1 LWFADL
7 FFRQGLYR
15 LGKAEC
21 LMPFNIQSLEHYYS
35 PRTVEEA
42 CSLLSSNQD
51 FIPIAGGSAIYIF
64 SAKGLLQDIRGL
76 VSLSSLPLNGIH
88 GSDAYVELG
97 ATVTHQELLES
108 RLHMPTILREALLT
122 IPKEVRSVG
131 TVGGQ
136 LCTCFPNF
144 DLNVALLALDA
155 EIMVTGSDQVRR
167 EGIEKFFKGV
177 LEPDL
182 TPGEIVTGIMFP
194 KKRNLLS
201 GYSKSAL
208 TAHGF
213 SLISVGVSLEVSGG
227 FFEDARVAVGG
238 TLNTC
243 PVRLKSV
250 EDALR
255 GHPVTSDTISEAAGL
270 AHSEGALN
278 VGSDHKSSS
287 EYKRRLASVLIKRTI
302 LRVVGL

>member
-1 LWFADL
+1 
-7 FFRQGLYR
+7 
-15 LGKAEC
+15 
-21 LMPFNIQSLEHYYS
+21 M
-35 PRTVEEA
+35 
-42 CSLLSSNQD
+42 LSSNQD

-64 SAKGLLQDIRGL
+64 SAKGLLQDIRGF
-76 VSLSSLPLNGIH
+76 VSLSSLGLNGIH
-88 GSDAYVELG
+88 GSDAYIELG
-97 ATVTHQELLES
+97 AMVTHQELLES
-108 RLHMPTILREALLT
+108 RLDKPSVLSEALLA

-155 EIMVTGSDQVRR
+155 EIMVTGGDQVRR
-167 EGIEKFFKGV
+167 EGIEKFFRGV

-182 TPGEIVTGIMFP
+182 RPGEIVTGIKVP
-194 KKRNLLS
+194 RKRGLLS
-201 GYSKSAL
+201 GYSKAAL

-213 SLISVGVSLEVSGG
+213 SLISVGVALEVNRG
-227 FFEDARVAVGG
+227 FFEGARVAVGG
-238 TLNTC
+238 ALNTS
-243 PVRLKSV
+243 PVRLKGV

-255 GHPVTSDTISEAAGL
+255 GHPVTRETIVEASESAL
-270 AHSEGALN
+270 SEGALN
-278 VGSDHKSSS
+278 VGTDNKASS

>member
-1 LWFADL
+1 
-7 FFRQGLYR
+7 
-15 LGKAEC
+15 
-21 LMPFNIQSLEHYYS
+21 
-35 PRTVEEA
+35 
-42 CSLLSSNQD
+42 LLLSNQD

-64 SAKGLLQDIRGL
+64 SAKGLLQDVRGF
-76 VSLSSLPLNGIH
+76 VSLNSIPLNGIH

-108 RLHMPTILREALLT
+108 RLQLPGVLREALLT

-155 EIMVTGSDQVRR
+155 EVMVTGSDHVRS

-182 TPGEIVTGIMFP
+182 RRGEIVTGIRFP
-194 KKRNLLS
+194 KKRDLLS
-201 GYSKSAL
+201 GYSKAAL

-213 SLISVGVSLEVSGG
+213 SLISVGVALKVSGG
-227 FFEDARVAVGG
+227 FFEDVRVAVGG
-238 TLNTC
+238 TLNTS
-243 PVRLKSV
+243 PVRLKGV
-250 EDALR
+250 EGALR
-255 GHPVTSDTISEAAGL
+255 GRAVTHQTISEAAEL
-270 AHSEGALN
+270 ALRDGALN
-278 VGSDHKSSS
+278 VSTDFKTSS
-287 EYKRRLASVLIKRTI
+287 EYKRHLASVLIRRTI

>member
-1 LWFADL
+1 
-7 FFRQGLYR
+7 
-15 LGKAEC
+15 
-21 LMPFNIQSLEHYYS
+21 MPFNIQSLEHYYT

-42 CSLLSSNQD
+42 CSLLLSNQD
-51 FIPIAGGSAIYIF
+51 FIPVAGGSAIYIF

-76 VSLSSLPLNGIH
+76 VSLSSIPLNGIH

-108 RLHMPTILREALLT
+108 RLDKPSILREALLT

-155 EIMVTGSDQVRR
+155 EVVVAGSDQVRR
-167 EGIEKFFKGV
+167 VGIEKFFKGV

-182 TPGEIVTGIMFP
+182 GHGEIVTGIKFP
-194 KKRNLLS
+194 RKKGLVS
-201 GYSKSAL
+201 GYSKAAL

-213 SLISVGVSLEVSGG
+213 SLISVGVALEVGG
-227 FFEDARVAVGG
+227 GSFEDVRVAVGG
-238 TLNTC
+238 TLSTP
-243 PVRLKSV
+243 PVRLKGV
-250 EDALR
+250 EDALMGR
-255 GHPVTSDTISEAAGL
+255 PVTREIIVEAAGL
-270 AHSEGALN
+270 ALSDGALS
-278 VGSDHKSSS
+278 VGTDHKTSS